1 VDEELKKLY
10 QLQRLDLELDEL
22 DDRGGE
28 LPTEVEALKKRGEA
42 LKNAAATEDKKL
54 RELRKSRTDTH
65 GEIQALTE
73 RKRTLN
79 ERLRTVRNNREYDAT
94 TTEIEAADAE
104 EQRLM
109 RFLVMLDTQEA
120 TIIKDIDTLSRQ
132 RDEAVREHEE
142 KSSVMATI
150 RETNADEITELKEK
164 KAEMLGQIAPDLLR
178 KYEHIRNAY
187 ADAVVKVRKG
197 ACSGC
202 FRALPPQVLVQMR
215 RGEQLFTCQ
224 HCHRIV
230 VLEELV
236 APPPVATAE

>member
-1 VDEELKKLY
+1 MDEELKKLY
-10 QLQRLDLELDEL
+10 QLQRVDLELDEL

-28 LPTEVEALKKRGEA
+28 LPTEVEALKKRGDA
-42 LKNAAATEDKKL
+42 LKIAAATEEKKL

-65 GEIQALTE
+65 AEMQSLTE

-104 EQRLM
+104 EQRLA
-109 RFLVMLDTQEA
+109 RYLVTLDTQEA
-120 TIIKDIDTLSRQ
+120 TVIKDIDTLSRQ
-132 RDEAVREHEE
+132 RDEAIREHEE

-150 RETNADEITELKEK
+150 RETNADEITALKEK
-164 KAEMLGQIAPDLLR
+164 KAEMVGQISPDLLR

-187 ADAVVKVRKG
+187 SDAVVKVRKG

-202 FRALPPQVLVQMR
+202 FRALPPQTLVEMR

-236 APPPVATAE
+236 APPTVATE

>member
-1 VDEELKKLY
+1 MDEELRKLY
-10 QLQRLDLELDEL
+10 QLQRVDLELDEL

-28 LPTEVEALKKRGEA
+28 LPTEVDALKKRGDA
-42 LKNAAATEDKKL
+42 LKIAAATEEKKL
-54 RELRKSRTDTH
+54 HELRKSRSDTH
-65 GEIQALTE
+65 SEMQSLTE

-104 EQRLM
+104 EQRLA
-109 RFLVMLDTQEA
+109 RFLVMLDNQEA
-120 TIIKDIDTLSRQ
+120 IIIKDIDTLSRQ
-132 RDEAVREHEE
+132 RDETIREHEE
-142 KSSVMATI
+142 KRSVMATI
-150 RETNADEITELKEK
+150 RETNTDEITALKEK
-164 KAEMLGQIAPDLLR
+164 KTEIVGQIAPDLLR
-178 KYEHIRNAY
+178 KYDHIRNAY

-202 FRALPPQVLVQMR
+202 FCALPPQVLVEMR
-215 RGEQLFTCQ
+215 RGNQLFTCQ

-236 APPPVATAE
+236 APPTVATE

>member
-1 VDEELKKLY
+1 MDEELRKLY
-10 QLQRLDLELDEL
+10 QLQQIDLELDEL

-28 LPTEVEALKKRGEA
+28 LPTEVETLKKRGEA
-42 LKNAAATEDKKL
+42 LKNAAATEEKKL
-54 RELRKSRTDTH
+54 HELRKSRNDTH
-65 GEIQALTE
+65 SEMQNLTE

-104 EQRLM
+104 EQRLA
-109 RFLVMLDTQEA
+109 RYLVMLDTQEA

-132 RDEAVREHEE
+132 RDETIREHEE
-142 KSSVMATI
+142 KNSVMATI
-150 RETNADEITELKEK
+150 RETNADEITTLKEK
-164 KAEMLGQIAPDLLR
+164 KVAIVGQIAADLLR

-202 FRALPPQVLVQMR
+202 FRALPPQILVEMR
-215 RGEQLFTCQ
+215 RGDQLFTCQ

-236 APPPVATAE
+236 TPPTVATE